1 MKICFLV
8 ELPKG
13 IWQWQDGLRAALN
26 LLADEHDICYHLDGR
41 LLEHK
46 PDLLMAW
53 GGSISPTTR
62 QAREYQGKSILFF
75 AGGGIETSFFDGID
89 LVLFENQLHTDEA
102 RVKGI
107 RCQTAFGTDT
117 QTFKPMKQPKVFDVI
132 YPAAFG
138 LWKRKDLFAK
148 AVNGL
153 TALTLGNIQE
163 QEPECFDVCVD
174 NNVAVSSDIPQ
185 EVLPY
190 FYNMSK
196 ICLITTTPEI
206 GGQRT
211 ALEAMSCGLPVV
223 YTKDSVLVAEL
234 VNGHGVSVDPDPID
248 IKRVLMLML
257 SGYSKLDKNQ
267 ARDYILRNYSEK
279 HYADKIRSAISQC

>member
-13 IWQWQDGLRAALN
+13 MWQWADGLRAAMN
-26 LLADEHDICYHLDGR
+26 ILAEDYEVCYHLDGQ
-41 LLEHK
+41 LGNHT

-53 GGSISPTTR
+53 GGSFANTTK
-62 QAREYQGKSILFF
+62 QAREYKGKSLLFF
-75 AGGGIETSFFDGID
+75 AGGGIKAEYFEGID
-89 LVLFENQLHTDEA
+89 IVLFENDIHTTEA

-117 QTFKPMKQPKVFDVI
+117 KLFKPMKQPKVFDVI

-138 LWKRKDLFAK
+138 LWKRKDIFAK
-148 AVNGL
+148 AVKGL

-163 QEPECFDVCVD
+163 HEPECLQVCID
-174 NNVAVSSDIPQ
+174 NGVAVSSDIPQ

-196 ICLITTTPEI
+196 ICVITTTPEI

-211 ALEAMSCGLPVV
+211 ALEAMSCNIPLVI
-223 YTKDSVLVAEL
+223 TKDSPLVMEFAGEHAVLA
-234 VNGHGVSVDPDPID
+234 DPDPID
-248 IKRVLMLML
+248 IRKMIMLIL
-257 SGYSKLDKNQ
+257 DGYSKIDQYQ
-267 ARDYILRNYSEK
+267 AREYVIENYSEVS
-279 HYADKIRSAISQC
+279 YADKIKSAIKLC